1 MFSER
6 LAAVVMVGALALTAC
21 SDSLSLGPDTAS
33 EDDRE
38 EILQLLEESGFFADG
53 FGLAG
58 VAVNTSVVS
67 GALGASAPV
76 TVAEVAETDAVVA
89 PRLWGRRR
97 GRPIRRVITVEVDR
111 EAGIATVSKEVVFD
125 GKFLLDITDDDQI
138 IPTEKPLQET
148 LLLSAKFELVAR
160 DAVDANGRRWRLLG
174 ISPAQWVMTDVE
186 KRTVNI
192 TRVQVWVNEVLA
204 LEITEPSELVDVAD
218 RVPRLHREDHVL
230 VRAWVENG
238 VDNGNDPDTF
248 VFLHLFHAN
257 ADIRAWIRRPME
269 MVQGDD
275 GVHYERS
282 WTARHIGRSRIAVD
296 AIDAETFTTE
306 SEDDYRA
313 NIWGIPYR
321 ILTSGSSG
329 EG

>member
-21 SDSLSLGPDTAS
+21 SDSLSLGPGNAS

-38 EILQLLEESGFFADG
+38 EILQLLEESGFFADD
-53 FGLAG
+53 FGLEG
-58 VAVNTSVVS
+58 VTASTSKVS
-67 GALGASAPV
+67 GALGAYALAAGV
-76 TVAEVAETDAVVA
+76 EAAAGVA
-89 PRLWGRRR
+89 PRIWGRRR
-97 GRPIRRVITVEVDR
+97 GRPIRRVITVDVDR
-111 EAGIATVSKEVVFD
+111 DAGTATVSKELAFD
-125 GKFLLDITDDDQI
+125 GRFLLDITDDGQVN
-138 IPTEKPLQET
+138 PTGKPLQET
-148 LLLSAKFELVAR
+148 LLLSARFRRVAR
-160 DAVDANGRRWRLLG
+160 NSADQQGRRWRLLG
-174 ISPAQWVMTDVE
+174 VSPAQWVMTDVE
-186 KRTVNI
+186 KQTVNI
-192 TRVQVWVNEVLA
+192 MRVEVWVNEQLVLA
-204 LEITEPSELVDVAD
+204 ITDPSELVDVAD